1 MLSYY
6 LFDEENH
13 SLYPHEL
20 DYPVGKWFLH
30 GLSYS
35 PTKEDFGEMWG
46 EAMMYDSSITFA
58 ASGKRSVI
66 HGYMQYTVEFK
77 MQQMLLMLVYD
88 I

>member
-46 EAMMYDSSITFA
+46 EAMMYDSSINFA
-58 ASGKRSVI
+58 ASDKVHKCSVI
-66 HGYMQYTVEFK
+66 HGYILFSLTVRSSAY
-77 MQQMLLMLVYD
+77 MC
-88 I
+88 